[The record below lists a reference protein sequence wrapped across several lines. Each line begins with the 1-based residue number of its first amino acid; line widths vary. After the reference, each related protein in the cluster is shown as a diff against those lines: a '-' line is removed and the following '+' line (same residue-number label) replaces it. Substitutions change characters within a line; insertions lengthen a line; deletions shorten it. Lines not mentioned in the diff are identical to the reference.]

1 MLVTIYYFINTRTTQ
16 QEKNLASDGESLI
29 NRISKHKDDKL
40 VSLSISLEN
49 PENYYDYQY
58 DISFKMSEYDDYI
71 SIDPTSYYYDLYTSG
86 NRFEIPNIAF
96 LEDVTEWNIY
106 PKIDC
111 FIVNNT
117 NSTLSINEL
126 TINVVSSEIDPLPY
140 LYIASE
146 YAYTNK
152 LVIANESW
160 NEWESAILEYSIL
173 KKGENFNGAYNS
185 KKVIPY
191 FKDFY
196 RIDFIQDLIAIGYDY
211 TKVKSIDDREGNED
225 EFVWLWINQ
234 QNYNA
239 YRDIFSPFEIG
250 IEYINKG
257 GRKIVDDYENRY
269 SGFARIY
276 GKLSIPEKSFSNE
289 FKGRINLSSTGEFG
303 AGMDEDDSFDVELK
317 PVGKNYKIKF
327 PNITTIEP
335 EDSERIGLTI
345 LCPKSSL
352 HSMTI
357 EAVNDNGL
365 NIKSKEIKL
374 HYLNPKHSSKKAWPK
389 HKNYYE

>member
-1 MLVTIYYFINTRTTQ
+1 MLVAIYYFINTRIAQ
-16 QEKNLASDGESLI
+16 QENNLASDNESLI
-29 NRISKHKDDKL
+29 NGNSKHKDDKL

-58 DISFKMSEYDDYI
+58 DISYKMSEYDDYL

-96 LEDVTEWNIY
+96 IEDVTEWNIY

-146 YAYTNK
+146 EAYSNK

-160 NEWESAILEYSIL
+160 DEWESAFLEYSIL
-173 KKGENFNGAYNS
+173 KKGENFNGVYSS

-196 RIDFIQDLIAIGYDY
+196 RIDFTQDLIAMGYDY
-211 TKVKSIDDREGNED
+211 AKVKSLDDEEYED
-225 EFVWLWINQ
+225 ACVGIWINKG
-234 QNYNA
+234 NYNT
-239 YRDIFSPFEIG
+239 YKDIFLPFEIG
-250 IEYINKG
+250 IEYINND
-257 GRKIVDDYENRY
+257 GRIIVDDDRY

-289 FKGRINLSSTGEFG
+289 FYGRINLSTNGEFG

-317 PVGKNYKIKF
+317 PIGKNYKIKF
-327 PNITTIEP
+327 PYITTIEP

-345 LCPKSSL
+345 LCQKSSL
-352 HSMTI
+352 HSITI